1 MRIASAKYI
10 SAISIVVVIVGGN
23 NFSNIR
29 YIGEIQGLAR
39 NETQFQS
46 SSFQWDYLDLNKPAF
61 CGNFKCF
68 FYDSKNS
75 DNGYLI
81 RDSAGASSDKALDI
95 AVAGWE
101 KAKEL
106 ELKYHIRHLFLDLPF
121 EVHLPHDIVDSMN
134 ANSYHVK
141 NVVNGR
147 LVKGA
152 KPKKYHFHH
161 NTPAIIQPNKSA
173 PTQSI
178 ILKCKS
184 LKEIESLGNY
194 DIFKDIESLASYD
207 KKGFFEQLQSEI
219 SFTIALV
226 EKEPFLTYD
235 FQLMIDS
242 NGNIYH
248 LDFDRLLNMPIP
260 KPKKVKNIINCLK
273 RTSNYAGAR
282 YFDLLS

>member
-1 MRIASAKYI
+1 
-10 SAISIVVVIVGGN
+10 
-23 NFSNIR
+23 
-29 YIGEIQGLAR
+29 
-39 NETQFQS
+39 
-46 SSFQWDYLDLNKPAF
+46 
-61 CGNFKCF
+61 
-68 FYDSKNS
+68 
-75 DNGYLI
+75 
-81 RDSAGASSDKALDI
+81 
-95 AVAGWE
+95 
-101 KAKEL
+101 
-106 ELKYHIRHLFLDLPF
+106 
-121 EVHLPHDIVDSMN
+121 MN

-184 LKEIESLGNY
+184 LKEIDSLGNY
-194 DIFKDIESLASYD
+194 DIYKDIESLASYD

-273 RTSNYAGAR
+273 RTSNYACAR
-282 YFDLLS
+282 YVDLLS